1 MNFVIEPNIEDISW
15 FKGITGRLSYFASR
29 KRYTTERFSDADFLS
44 VSNENEP
51 VIIIGATYTWLKEQ
65 VKKVRALGSHPILV
79 SNQPSGAF
87 KGDYSYVSVDLRATV
102 EDVLTVF
109 KECNKTKTALF
120 GVNPSSLAD
129 IGRAEAFTK
138 NCSAKDMFFN
148 LQDLETAA
156 KEFIAVMDS
165 YDSVI
170 CVNSFAAATLLMQ
183 LKLAGKRED
192 DLLVA
197 SQNYSEILSVYN
209 NIIAVC
215 YNFEEHLE
223 AASNIYKFIK
233 QNSYLSGMRAT
244 VKHSLILPKG
254 LSKAYHTKAEQ
265 DGNLEENNRFFSDE
279 FLKSLSKSELLLKKC
294 DDIDRQIIGLLIKN
308 HKYSFIAEKCFISE
322 YTVKYRIK
330 SMMEICG
337 ISSKGE
343 FVEFLNKYM

>member
-1 MNFVIEPNIEDISW
+1 MDFVIEPNIEDISW

-29 KRYTTERFSDADFLS
+29 KKYTIKKYVDADFLTATD
-44 VSNENEP
+44 ENPP
-51 VIIIGATYTWLKEQ
+51 VILIGATYNWLKEQ
-65 VKKVRALGSHPILV
+65 VKKVRTLERHPILV

-87 KGDYSYVSVDLRATV
+87 KGDYSYVSVDLRATI
-102 EDVLTVF
+102 EEVLTVF

-138 NCSAKDMFFN
+138 NCSKEDMFFN

-170 CVNSFAAATLLMQ
+170 CVNSFAAATLLRQ
-183 LKLAGKRED
+183 LKLAERNEQS
-192 DLLVA
+192 LLIA
-197 SQNYSEILSVYN
+197 SQNYSEILSGYEK
-209 NIIAVC
+209 IIAVN
-215 YNFEEHLE
+215 YNFDEHLE

-233 QNSYLSGMRAT
+233 QNPYLSGMRAT
-244 VKHSLILPKG
+244 IKHRLILPQS
-254 LSKAYHTKAEQ
+254 LSKMGWVEREQ
-265 DGNLEENNRFFSDE
+265 ESALEENRFFSDNS
-279 FLKSLSKSELLLKKC
+279 LKELSKSELLLKKC
-294 DDIDRQIIGLLIKN
+294 DDVDRQIIGLLIKN

-330 SMMEICG
+330 NMMELCG
-337 ISSKGE
+337 ITSKGE